1 MNKHVVDGEEL
12 RKFMQNQYDITIE
25 LMKCYGSTREVLGI
39 VKTKQYFEEQAK
51 LFKITIDLHN

>member
-12 RKFMQNQYDITIE
+12 RKFIQNQYDIMVD
-25 LMKCYGSTREVLGI
+25 LMKCYNSTKKEYGI